1 MSRISPRL
9 TTPGPDHQPL
19 TWSSC
24 FCFSYTVFIPDAWRS
39 LTKAPHGTRL
49 CKPDMVPC
57 CHQGE
62 NQSYTSKLS
71 CVTSSPVWP
80 HLPILHPRQTHW
92 FPCSPSFTKAA
103 PHWGISMWCSLSP
116 TEAAGLIP
124 SPPPSPS
131 VITFSVKSAPLTTA
145 SDTASL
151 SLPLHTY
158 THSYHRYTPHTHTP
172 IGMPIYTHYGH
183 AHTHPKVCLYT
194 HTTHLCTHTLQAGT
208 HRYTPHRYAYTHIL

>member
-24 FCFSYTVFIPDAWRS
+24 FCFSYIVFIPDAWRS
-39 LTKAPHGTRL
+39 LNKAPHGTRL

-80 HLPILHPRQTHW
+80 HLPILHPHQTHW
-92 FPCSPSFTKAA
+92 LPCSPSFTKAA
-103 PHWGISMWCSLSP
+103 PHWAISMWCSLSP
-116 TEAAGLIP
+116 TEAAGLILSP
-124 SPPPSPS
+124 PPPSPS
-131 VITFSVKSAPLTTA
+131 VITFSVKSDPLTTA
-145 SDTASL
+145 FDTASL

-158 THSYHRYTPHTHTP
+158 IHSYHRYYLHTHT
-172 IGMPIYTHYGH
+172 
-183 AHTHPKVCLYT
+183 HP
-194 HTTHLCTHTLQAGT
+194 
-208 HRYTPHRYAYTHIL
+208 